1 LVDFSTYSAAPRY
14 RGSSFLA
21 ADRGEKFEDRFGRL
35 AAMMLR
41 ALERRRD
48 RAHGRAAAFQPTILG
63 REPVG
68 GEVTERDRWQ
78 EMERYYGRAYDA
90 VHAAGVYV
98 HHAAVR
104 LQRIRDD
111 ARDRG

>member
-1 LVDFSTYSAAPRY
+1 MAGHDGVFDD
-14 RGSSFLA
+14 G
-21 ADRGEKFEDRFGRL
+21 FGRL

-48 RAHGRAAAFQPTILG
+48 RAHERAAAFHPTALG

-68 GEVTERDRWQ
+68 GEVAERDRWL
-78 EMERYYGRAYDA
+78 EMESYYGRAYDA
-90 VHAAGVYV
+90 VHAANVYV

-104 LQRIRDD
+104 LQRIRED
-111 ARDRG
+111 AKYRR

>member
-1 LVDFSTYSAAPRY
+1 MFVLCSPETRESGMAGRDE
-14 RGSSFLA
+14 SFE
-21 ADRGEKFEDRFGRL
+21 GKFGRL

-48 RAHGRAAAFQPTILG
+48 RAHERAAAFHPLILG

-68 GEVTERDRWQ
+68 GEVTERDRWL

-90 VHAAGVYV
+90 VHAASVYV

-104 LQRIRDD
+104 LQRIRND
-111 ARDRG
+111 AKDRR